1 MFQSRS
7 IKNRFKVKSSLN
19 VVNSKLKKVKKK
31 ALDWSVDVFSTKVL
45 IEDTIF
51 TFPTGDGTA
60 IFSCHPSHAKV

>member
-45 IEDTIF
+45 IEDTNF
-51 TFPTGDGTA
+51 TSPTGDGTA
-60 IFSCHPSHAKV
+60 IF